1 MTVLAAGK
9 AVTFAKGETVM
20 KKAFAVSLALML
32 CLSAIALAA
41 PDGDKNMQGTVTGT
55 ITKVDTAAKTLTI
68 KEASGNETT
77 VYWDEATRVSGDLKE
92 GSMAQVSC
100 SEKDG
105 RKLAT
110 SINVKAAKSY

>member
-1 MTVLAAGK
+1 
-9 AVTFAKGETVM
+9 M

-41 PDGDKNMQGTVTGT
+41 PNDDKNMQATVSGT
-55 ITKVDTAAKTLTI
+55 ITKVDAAAKTLTI

-77 VYWDEATRVSGDLKE
+77 VYWDESTRVSGDLKE
-92 GSMAQVSC
+92 GSMAQVSV
-100 SEKDG
+100 SDKDG

-110 SINVKAAKSY
+110 SISVKAPKSY

>member
-1 MTVLAAGK
+1 
-9 AVTFAKGETVM
+9 M

-41 PDGDKNMQGTVTGT
+41 PNDDKNMSAGTVQGT
-55 ITKVDTAAKTLTI
+55 ITKVDAASKTLTI
-68 KEASGNETT
+68 KESSGNETT

-92 GSMAQVSC
+92 GSMAQVSV
-100 SEKDG
+100 SDKDG

-110 SINVKAAKSY
+110 SINVKAPKSY

>member
-1 MTVLAAGK
+1 
-9 AVTFAKGETVM
+9 M

-41 PDGDKNMQGTVTGT
+41 PNDDKNMQGAVSGT
-55 ITKVDTAAKTLTI
+55 ITKVDAAAKTLTI

-77 VYWDEATRVSGDLKE
+77 VYWDESTRVSGDLKE
-92 GSMAQVSC
+92 GSMAQVTISD
-100 SEKDG
+100 KDG

-110 SINVKAAKSY
+110 SIAVKAAPKSY